1 MAFSSQVQV
10 RPFGVPPDPQAHAVH
25 VMRPSRNLVQDR
37 WVLRLLAQ
45 SRAFLPPFTQR
56 GRDDTIVM
64 IHDRKVRLLDGAS
77 PYAPCRSW
85 VRNGLPQET
94 QDADSVEPVSPQKLL
109 QRHIKHANRV
119 RARTA
124 TMDCTIQTAACSS
137 PSSTSWAAQK

>member
-94 QDADSVEPVSPQKLL
+94 QKLL